1 MTDSSSRTLV
11 CSIVFLDIVEYSKKA
26 VADQLQLKQL
36 FNAILAAALK
46 PIVARDR
53 VVLDTGDGAAL
64 TFLGDPEDALLVGM
78 EIRDAV
84 AAEQRLG
91 VRMGINLGPVRLVR
105 DLNAQLNIIGDGINV
120 AQRVMSFADAG
131 QLLVSR
137 SFYEVVSC
145 LSKDYESLFDYVG
158 SRTDKHVR
166 EHEVYVVGKGKLPPR
181 DAAPEAPKPRAALLA
196 SLSTALSAPGPFGL
210 RRPTLILAP
219 LIFIAIVG
227 AAARVQQQRDEQRA
241 REEAVAALPVK
252 PPAARPKPAAAVG
265 QPAAAVRPAGGPTQ
279 VQLQIA
285 PWGEVFVDGRSRGVS
300 PPMRTIEVTPGPH
313 NIEIR
318 NANFPPHVV
327 RVDVRPGQEVRVRY
341 RFGDAPGGQR

>member
-1 MTDSSSRTLV
+1 M
-11 CSIVFLDIVEYSKKA
+11 
-26 VADQLQLKQL
+26 

-46 PIVARDR
+46 PIVPRDR
-53 VVLDTGDGAAL
+53 VVLDTGDGAAI

-84 AAEQRLG
+84 VAEPRLD

-120 AQRVMSFADAG
+120 AQRVMSFAETG

-145 LSKDYESLFDYVG
+145 LSKDYESLFGYVG
-158 SRTDKHVR
+158 ARTDKHVR
-166 EHEVYVVGKGKLPPR
+166 EHEVYLVGKDKRPPR
-181 DAAPEAPKPRAALLA
+181 EAGPEAPKPRL
-196 SLSTALSAPGPFGL
+196 SLPERLGAALSAPGPFGL
-210 RRPTLILAP
+210 RRITLVLAP

-252 PPAARPKPAAAVG
+252 PPAARPKPAVTG
-265 QPAAAVRPAGGPTQ
+265 GEPVAAARPANGPTQ

-300 PPMRTIEVTPGPH
+300 PPMRTIEVSPGH
-313 NIEIR
+313 HSIEIR
-318 NANFPPHVV
+318 NTKFPPHVV

-341 RFGDAPGGQR
+341 RFGDSQGGKR